1 MNCLGKLPRIT
12 YYCMTEPENPSCLT
26 PDSKQSSQQGTDIS
40 DLGTRHS
47 GLKNEVSQ
55 TSLIQRYITIRF
67 MIDKYA
73 VHGMILFAYID
84 QTDCNDLGFSV
95 QILFKSTLFI
105 LP

>member
-1 MNCLGKLPRIT
+1 
-12 YYCMTEPENPSCLT
+12 
-26 PDSKQSSQQGTDIS
+26 
-40 DLGTRHS
+40 
-47 GLKNEVSQ
+47 
-55 TSLIQRYITIRF
+55 